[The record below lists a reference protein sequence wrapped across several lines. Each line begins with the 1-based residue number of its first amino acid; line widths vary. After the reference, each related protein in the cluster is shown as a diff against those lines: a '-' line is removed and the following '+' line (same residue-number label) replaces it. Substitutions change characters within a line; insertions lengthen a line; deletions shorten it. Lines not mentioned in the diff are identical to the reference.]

1 MVHRPCLSG
10 QHENKE
16 AFVSIEMDIQSC
28 MIQMTLEVSPE
39 KTSKLLVACHSGSG
53 APLEMLT
60 VDISVRIEGNQS

>member
-1 MVHRPCLSG
+1 M
-10 QHENKE
+10 
-16 AFVSIEMDIQSC
+16 SIEMDIQSC